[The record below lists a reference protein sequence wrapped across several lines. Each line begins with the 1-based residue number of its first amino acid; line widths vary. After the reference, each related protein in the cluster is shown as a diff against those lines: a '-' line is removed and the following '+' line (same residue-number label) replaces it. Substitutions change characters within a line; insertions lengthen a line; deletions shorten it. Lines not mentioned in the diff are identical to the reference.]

1 MSIENRVSKLIDAL
15 KEKYG
20 EINGEFYISLGIE
33 NGKADVKF
41 FQNTKNLKRD
51 ILNYCDK
58 FRKKKNT
65 YPQWIKI
72 DIVTRTEDIFYD
84 DLRLEMEECRRNYI
98 EYGIV
103 LDEMWNLSFLPEVIN
118 ANAFIKPKELGK
130 ERNLSEKNINNYL
143 LKYTTQKRAFKHEL
157 YSGKR
162 VRKFFTKSFILDEEE
177 VFELEESGYEKGLRK
192 VENLSEELD
201 KLIATSTNFLKN
213 EIQSNGKYIYGYF
226 PHFDKEIGF
235 YNNLRH
241 SSSTYALI
249 EGLDYTDQEINI
261 AAKPIQYLIDNYLF
275 EKEGKGYIFDD
286 TNQINEIKLGQSS
299 AFIFAVC
306 EYLKYDKND
315 QFLKAAQLV
324 AEGLLSMIDLNN
336 GDTTHVLNYPTLTV
350 KEKFRII
357 YYDGEAALALL
368 RLYQRD
374 GNEKWLDIV
383 KVMFEKFIAKDYWKY
398 HDHWLGYCT
407 NELVQISPDERYF
420 ELGIKNVAGHLD
432 YIYQRETTFPTFL
445 EMMMATYHLV
455 QKAKAL
461 GMDDLIKENIDEE
474 KFLNTIHKRAEY
486 QRVGYF
492 YPEIAMYF
500 KNPKRIL
507 NSFFIKHHGYRVR
520 IDDIEHYLSGYVQYQ
535 KVFSK

>member
-1 MSIENRVSKLIDAL
+1 MSIENRVNQLVEL
-15 KEKYG
+15 VKEKYG
-20 EINGEFYISLGIE
+20 NITSEFYISLGRE
-33 NGKADVKF
+33 NVKAEVKLF
-41 FQNTKNLKRD
+41 RNTKNLKRD
-51 ILNYCDK
+51 ILNYCEK
-58 FRKKKNT
+58 YRKKTNVF
-65 YPQWIKI
+65 PQWVKI

-103 LDEMWNLSFLPEVIN
+103 LDDMWNLSFLPEVIN
-118 ANAFIKPKELGK
+118 SNAFIKPNELDK

-162 VRKFFTKSFILDEEE
+162 VRKFFTKSFILDEEQ
-177 VFELEESGYEKGLRK
+177 VFELEEAGYEKGLRK
-192 VENLSEELD
+192 VDNLSDELD
-201 KLIATSTNFLKN
+201 KLIATSTDFLKN
-213 EIQSNGKYIYGYF
+213 EIQPDGKYIYGYF

-249 EGLDYTDQEINI
+249 EGLDYTKQDISI

-275 EKEGKGYIFDD
+275 EKDGKGYIFDD
-286 TNQINEIKLGQSS
+286 TNHINEIKLGQSA

-306 EYLKYDKND
+306 EYLKYEKND

-324 AEGLLSMIDLNN
+324 AEGLLSMIDLDN
-336 GDTTHVLNYPTLTV
+336 GDTTHVLNYPSLTV

-374 GNEKWLDIV
+374 NNEKWLNIV
-383 KVMFEKFIAKDYWKY
+383 KVMFEKFIANDYWKY

-420 ELGIKNVAGHLD
+420 ELGIKNVSSYLD
-432 YIYQRETTFPTFL
+432 YIYQRETTFPTLL

-455 QKAKAL
+455 QKAKSL
-461 GMDDLIKENIDEE
+461 GYDEIVKKNLDEE
-474 KFLNTIHKRAEY
+474 KFLNTIHKRAAY

-520 IDDIEHYLSGYVQYQ
+520 IDDIEHYLSGYIQYQ
-535 KVFSK
+535 KVFH